1 MAKKTGYIHL
11 SISGGVF
18 VTGCRYEIKIN
29 SNDILSKNPISGL
42 IGANDIV
49 GNKGIKRIDFRYDSG
64 EVDVNKL
71 IISYR
76 LFIGELKVDEGT
88 LNASSSSKAQI
99 INSNVN
105 QLRIRSTVEVTIDN
119 REAKRKVNAQ
129 TCKYPDGAIQVAEY
143 IVKEIQKNVR
153 SSEAAKIKSQLSSII
168 AARKALG
175 FYNWYMQVAPGKPWD
190 HKPKIR
196 DNSEL
201 KYLAVEKKL
210 RPNSRNLSQSF
221 FHKYKNYDYFYDV
234 WSNIH
239 YGYVGRYVGFDAN
252 TLLTGSYLQ
261 QFGKEAVDEVIKIKN
276 GDKSIKDMELKAD
289 TKDDIIAMQIGID
302 LFENFYPATYVTEY
316 LILKILDSTPSSDLP
331 YSKQIH
337 VCYQ

>member
-1 MAKKTGYIHL
+1 MARKTGYIHL
-11 SISGGVF
+11 SISGSIL

-29 SNDILSKNPISGL
+29 SNGILTRNPI
-42 IGANDIV
+42 IGRISANDMV
-49 GNKGIKRIDFRYDSG
+49 RNKGLKRIDFNYDG
-64 EVDVNKL
+64 NKVNVDN
-71 IISYR
+71 ISISYK
-76 LFIGELKVDEGT
+76 LFIGELKVDEGN
-88 LNASSSSKAQI
+88 LNASNSSKAQI
-99 INSNVN
+99 INSNIN
-105 QLRIRSTVEVTIDN
+105 KIHIRSTVEVTMTN
-119 REAKRKVNAQ
+119 REAQRKVNVQ

-175 FYNWYMQVAPGKPWD
+175 FHSWYKQVAPGQPWD
-190 HKPKIR
+190 HKPKIK
-196 DNSEL
+196 DDPKL
-201 KYLAVEKKL
+201 KYLAVERELKSGNMSK
-210 RPNSRNLSQSF
+210 SH
-221 FHKYKNYDYFYDV
+221 FHKYKNYDYFYDI

-252 TLLTGSYLQ
+252 TLITGSYLQ
-261 QFGKEAVDEVIKIKN
+261 QFGKETIDELMEIKDGKR
-276 GDKSIKDMELKAD
+276 SIRDMELKAD

>member
-11 SISGGVF
+11 SISGSVF
-18 VTGCRYEIKIN
+18 VTSCRYEIKIN
-29 SNDILSKNPISGL
+29 SSAILSKTPIIGL
-42 IGANDIV
+42 IGAKDIV
-49 GNKGIKRIDFRYDSG
+49 GNKGIKRIDFSYDSG
-64 EVDVNKL
+64 KVDVNK
-71 IISYR
+71 IIIGYK

-99 INSNVN
+99 INNNVN
-105 QLRIRSTVEVTIDN
+105 QLHIRSTVEVTIDN
-119 REAKRKVNAQ
+119 REAQRKVNAQ

-168 AARKALG
+168 APRKALG
-175 FYNWYMQVAPGKPWD
+175 FYNWYMQVAPGKSWD
-190 HKPKIR
+190 HKPKIK
-196 DNSEL
+196 DHPSL
-201 KYLAVEKKL
+201 KYLAVQRKL
-210 RPNSRNLSQSF
+210 ESGRMSNSF

-261 QFGKEAVDEVIKIKN
+261 QFGKEAIDEVMKVKN
-276 GDKSIKDMELKAD
+276 SEKVFKDMELKAD
-289 TKDDIIAMQIGID
+289 TKDDITAMQIGID

-316 LILKILDSTPSSDLP
+316 LILKILDSTADSNLP
-331 YSKQIH
+331 YSKQAH
-337 VCYQ
+337 VCYL

>member
-1 MAKKTGYIHL
+1 MTKKIGYIHL

-18 VTGCRYEIKIN
+18 ITGCRYEIKIN
-29 SNDILSKNPISGL
+29 SNAIVSKNPIIGL
-42 IGANDIV
+42 ISVNDIV
-49 GNKGIKRIDFRYDSG
+49 GSKGIKRIDFRYDSD

-71 IISYR
+71 IISNK

-105 QLRIRSTVEVTIDN
+105 QLHIRSTVEVTIAD
-119 REAKRKVNAQ
+119 REAQRKVNAQ

-143 IVKEIQKNVR
+143 IVKEIQKNVG

-190 HKPKIR
+190 HKPIIKN
-196 DNSEL
+196 DPNL
-201 KYLAVEKKL
+201 KYLAVQRKFKSGRMSE
-210 RPNSRNLSQSF
+210 SF

-261 QFGKEAVDEVIKIKN
+261 QFGKETVDELMKIKN
-276 GDKSIKDMELKAD
+276 GDKSLKDMELKAD
-289 TKDDIIAMQIGID
+289 TKDDITAMQIGID

-316 LILKILDSTPSSDLP
+316 LILKILDSTADSDLP
-331 YSKQIH
+331 YSKQTH
-337 VCYQ
+337 VCYL

>member
-29 SNDILSKNPISGL
+29 SNAILSKNPIIGL
-42 IGANDIV
+42 IGVKDIV
-49 GNKGIKRIDFRYDSG
+49 GNKGIKRLDFRYDSSK
-64 EVDVNKL
+64 VDVNKL
-71 IISYR
+71 IISYK

-88 LNASSSSKAQI
+88 LNASSSSKAHT

-105 QLRIRSTVEVTIDN
+105 QLHIRSTVEVTIAN
-119 REAKRKVNAQ
+119 REAQRKVNAQ

-153 SSEAAKIKSQLSSII
+153 SSEASKIKAQLSSII
-168 AARKALG
+168 PQRKGLG

-201 KYLAVEKKL
+201 RYLAVERELKSGNISK
-210 RPNSRNLSQSF
+210 SY

-261 QFGKEAVDEVIKIKN
+261 QFGKEAIDELMEIKDGK
-276 GDKSIKDMELKAD
+276 KSIRDMELKAD
-289 TKDDIIAMQIGID
+289 TEDDITAMQIGID

-316 LILKILDSTPSSDLP
+316 LILNILDSTARSNLP
-331 YSKQIH
+331 FSKQTH
-337 VCYQ
+337 LCYT

>member
-11 SISGGVF
+11 SISGSVF
-18 VTGCRYEIKIN
+18 VTSCRYEIKIN
-29 SNDILSKNPISGL
+29 SNGILSKNPIIGL
-42 IGANDIV
+42 ISANDIV
-49 GNKGIKRIDFRYDSG
+49 GNKGIKRIDFSYDSG
-64 EVDVNKL
+64 KVDVNKI
-71 IISYR
+71 IISYK

-99 INSNVN
+99 INNNVN

-119 REAKRKVNAQ
+119 REAQRKVNAQ

-153 SSEAAKIKSQLSSII
+153 SSEAAKIKSQLSSIM
-168 AARKALG
+168 APRKALG
-175 FYNWYMQVAPGKPWD
+175 FYDWYIQVAPGKSWD

-196 DNSEL
+196 DHPEL

-210 RPNSRNLSQSF
+210 RADSRSESKSY
-221 FHKYKNYDYFYDV
+221 FHKYKNFDYYYDV

-261 QFGKEAVDEVIKIKN
+261 QFGKEVIDEVMRIKN
-276 GDKSIKDMELKAD
+276 GEKAFKDMELKAD
-289 TKDDIIAMQIGID
+289 TKDDVTAMQIGID
-302 LFENFYPATYVTEY
+302 LFESFYPATYLTAY
-316 LILKILDSTPSSDLP
+316 SILEALDSAADSSLP
-331 YSKQIH
+331 YSKQTHI
-337 VCYQ
+337 CYV